1 MSATRKQHDTGELR
15 LELFGGPLLRR
26 HGEVVRLSPH
36 QAALLSIAFS
46 EGRKRIPRRLVQRN
60 LWDIED
66 GKAVRHRLS
75 QLVYQTNQKCGRK
88 VIGLE
93 GEHIRVRRR
102 AVRCDLNEWAD
113 MIQAKKLWKAYAL
126 VELGFLSACSG
137 VGKSTF
143 SDWLERQEIAKR
155 GRFRLAAMVGLDG
168 AVAACDR
175 ALILEAAD
183 VLFRIDPNEEVALR
197 RKLRWNVTFGMVK
210 ESESLYEAFAMR
222 KDPSGQWK
230 PQGETQ
236 ELLDTVR
243 SMARG
248 QYEESLAPD
257 DLTRPAVLGRT
268 DELARLTRRV
278 NRTSDNIQWNT
289 VTISGEAGLG
299 KTRLVEAAIHSAR
312 FGGSSIIRASAVEL
326 EQDIPLS
333 PLLEG
338 VKHYSADAARRE
350 GEQTWQPE
358 LDSLLSQ
365 VRERPSPG
373 SSGNPHREELPR
385 QTCEAFLQLLTTIAS
400 TRKVVLCLDDFQWAD
415 TSTVAVLHF
424 LNRRWST
431 GNFTVLLAY
440 RPEELRTGHPVTR
453 LLQKLEADPATAAI
467 RLRGIENHWMRKLAE
482 STSPRTLSTTELDE
496 VTALANGNPMFA
508 NALLTEPGTDTGSGP
523 GGSVPVPPSLQQ
535 LINTRVERLDAS
547 AKKVI
552 SLLVVLEDA
561 ITLEQLTQI
570 IGHDSDQCV
579 DAIEQLQ
586 ALRLVEW
593 TGREVRARPDIVRH
607 AIYRTLSPARRSM
620 LHASMAE
627 LIRSRSED
635 PPLERVALHYSRA
648 GDHELAHLY
657 ALEIAAAADSK
668 TATERQRVLRLACDV
683 SKGGRRAPVA
693 ARLARLK
700 YRSLELGAALRLS
713 GEALED
719 PSALSLSES
728 LTVRL
733 IEADSRNLLGID
745 PADTT
750 LEKLADIEKEARGD
764 GEERCLSA
772 ILDTT
777 RRLIFRSGDHSRLDE
792 LATGIGQLE
801 DASDEV
807 ARCRSLGA
815 MARVAAHTDPLAGLA
830 NAEAAARLAK
840 QRGLRSALM
849 LALHH
854 HISVLII
861 CGRLATKQGREAI
874 EDVAAAVPMSSDTA
888 SHVRILVNLAE
899 WHTNVGHRELAH
911 GFIEQASEAIASMDC
926 PHIQG
931 LEQLARVKLA
941 LARQDAAEAESALAR
956 ALDLETPEGTPEGR
970 PIDRFHERSASLL
983 PTPPSFDERLAA
995 FGGILLLEFARFKRA
1010 SRIAREFPLSA
1021 SLDRAPVCLI
1031 VFHARLLSR
1040 QGDSAAALTLLE
1052 RGTAAKSPRHPM
1064 SWMRLALETVRM
1076 ARRNDSP
1083 RPELAERARAMA
1095 ESLELPGLAHD
1106 FATFADQERS

>member
-60 LWDIED
+60 LWDIEN

-93 GEHIRVRRR
+93 GEHIRVRRK

-113 MIQAKKLWKAYAL
+113 MIQEKKLQKAYAL
-126 VELGFLSACSG
+126 VELGFLSASSG

-183 VLFRIDPNEEVALR
+183 VLFRIDPHEEVALR

-243 SMARG
+243 SMAGG

-312 FGGSSIIRASAVEL
+312 FGGSSIVRASAVEL

-365 VRERPSPG
+365 VRERPGPG
-373 SSGNPHREELPR
+373 SNGDPQRGELPR
-385 QTCEAFLQLLTTIAS
+385 QICEAFLQLLTTIAS
-400 TRKVVLCLDDFQWAD
+400 TRNVVLCLDDFQWAD
-415 TSTVAVLHF
+415 SSTVAVLHF
-424 LNRRWST
+424 LNRRWSA
-431 GNFTVLLAY
+431 GNFTLLLAY

-508 NALLTEPGTDTGSGP
+508 NALLTESGTDTGSGP
-523 GGSVPVPPSLQQ
+523 GGPVPVPPSLQQ

-570 IGHDSDQCV
+570 MDHNSDQCI

-593 TGREVRARPDIVRH
+593 AGREVRARPDIVRH
-607 AIYRTLSPARRSM
+607 ALYQTLSPARRSM

-635 PPLERVALHYSRA
+635 PPLERVALHYFRA

-657 ALEIAAAADSK
+657 ALEAVAAADSK
-668 TATERQRVLRLACDV
+668 TAAERQRVLSFAYDV

-713 GEALED
+713 REALED
-719 PSALSLSES
+719 ASALSLSES

-874 EDVAAAVPMSSDTA
+874 EDVAAAVPMSSDAA
-888 SHVRILVNLAE
+888 SHARILVNLAE

-911 GFIEQASEAIASMDC
+911 GFIEQASAAMESMDC

-1010 SRIAREFPLSA
+1010 SRIAREFQLNA
-1021 SLDRAPVCLI
+1021 SLDQAPVCLI

-1040 QGDSAAALTLLE
+1040 QGDTAAALALLE
-1052 RGTAAKSPRHPM
+1052 RGTAETSQRHPL

-1076 ARRNDSP
+1076 ARRNATP
-1083 RPELAERARAMA
+1083 RPELAKRARAMA
-1095 ESLELPGLAHD
+1095 ESLELPVLAHD
-1106 FATFADQERS
+1106 FAPFAD

>member
-60 LWDIED
+60 LWDIEN

-93 GEHIRVRRR
+93 GEHIRVRRK

-113 MIQAKKLWKAYAL
+113 MIQEKKLQKAYAL
-126 VELGFLSACSG
+126 VELGFLSASSG

-183 VLFRIDPNEEVALR
+183 VLFRIDPHEEVALR

-243 SMARG
+243 SMAGG

-312 FGGSSIIRASAVEL
+312 FGGSSIVRASAVEL

-365 VRERPSPG
+365 VRERPGPG
-373 SSGNPHREELPR
+373 SNGDPQRGELPR
-385 QTCEAFLQLLTTIAS
+385 QICEAFLQLLTTIAS
-400 TRKVVLCLDDFQWAD
+400 TRNVVLCLDDFQWAD
-415 TSTVAVLHF
+415 SSTVAVLHF
-424 LNRRWST
+424 LNRRWSA
-431 GNFTVLLAY
+431 GNFTLLLAY

-508 NALLTEPGTDTGSGP
+508 NALLTESGTDTGSGP
-523 GGSVPVPPSLQQ
+523 GGPVPVPPSLQQ

-570 IGHDSDQCV
+570 MDHNSDQCI

-593 TGREVRARPDIVRH
+593 AGREVRARPDIVRH
-607 AIYRTLSPARRSM
+607 ALYQTLSPARRSM

-635 PPLERVALHYSRA
+635 PPLERVALHYFRA

-657 ALEIAAAADSK
+657 ALEAVAAADSK
-668 TATERQRVLRLACDV
+668 TAAERQRVLSFAYDV

-713 GEALED
+713 REALED
-719 PSALSLSES
+719 ASALSLSES

-874 EDVAAAVPMSSDTA
+874 EDVAAAVPMSSDAA
-888 SHVRILVNLAE
+888 SHARILVNLAE

-911 GFIEQASEAIASMDC
+911 GFIEQASAAMESMDC

-1040 QGDSAAALTLLE
+1040 QGDTAAALALLE
-1052 RGTAAKSPRHPM
+1052 RGTAETSQRHPL

-1076 ARRNDSP
+1076 ARRNATP
-1083 RPELAERARAMA
+1083 RPELAKRARAMA
-1095 ESLELPGLAHD
+1095 ESLELPVLAHD
-1106 FATFADQERS
+1106 FAPFAD